1 MGYDRAGNE
10 VDPTGPLVL
19 LVEDDET
26 LQVTTRLVL
35 QRHGFRVTTADD
47 GIDGL
52 EKLATVTPDVLLVD
66 VVMPRMD
73 GITFVRRARER
84 CTVPAVVLTARDL
97 PHDQLA
103 GFEAGPTTTS
113 SSRSTATC
121 WRPAFGRC
129 FDAAA

>member
-1 MGYDRAGNE
+1 
-10 VDPTGPLVL
+10 
-19 LVEDDET
+19 
-26 LQVTTRLVL
+26 
-35 QRHGFRVTTADD
+35 
-47 GIDGL
+47 
-52 EKLATVTPDVLLVD
+52 
-66 VVMPRMD
+66 MD